1 MQKNRKRLFAAV
13 LPLVAMAGLV
23 TAATPAVSADA
34 GPASCSHSWS
44 NKDGDTGRV
53 KQTSPLRQGP
63 HEACGSVAQ
72 VYTTSL
78 LAYHCYMTNG
88 VGNTW
93 THARIQGT
101 DIQGWIWDGN
111 LRDNGSTKPC

>member
-1 MQKNRKRLFAAV
+1 MQKNRKRLFAGV

-23 TAATPAVSADA
+23 TAATPAISAESS
-34 GPASCSHSWS
+34 PRSCSHTWS

-53 KQTSPLRQGP
+53 RSSAPLRQGP

-72 VYTTSL
+72 VHNSSL

-101 DIQGWIWDGN
+101 NIDGWIYDGN
-111 LRDNGSTKPC
+111 LLDGGSTKPC